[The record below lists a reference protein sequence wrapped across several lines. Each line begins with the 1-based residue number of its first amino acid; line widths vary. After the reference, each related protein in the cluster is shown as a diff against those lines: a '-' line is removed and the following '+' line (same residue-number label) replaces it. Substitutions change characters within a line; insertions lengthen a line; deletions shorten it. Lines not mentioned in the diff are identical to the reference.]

1 MDLLKTWNMYNYSA
15 HKNVSVEVITTD
27 FLIEE
32 LGKHDNPYS
41 MDELKCSK
49 FEQETSDILIKY
61 AVHWNRLSDVICYWT
76 RILKKKKKRLK
87 SRKRERLRL

>member
-1 MDLLKTWNMYNYSA
+1 MYNYSA

-61 AVHWNRLSDVICYWT
+61 AVH
-76 RILKKKKKRLK
+76 
-87 SRKRERLRL
+87 